1 MEDSFTVVETV
12 LVNLGDGKILK
23 KYVILENQENSL
35 IITSDERLTLGIKFC
50 FERIIRQE
58 SIS

>member
-23 KYVILENQENSL
+23 KYVILEN
-35 IITSDERLTLGIKFC
+35 
-50 FERIIRQE
+50 
-58 SIS
+58 